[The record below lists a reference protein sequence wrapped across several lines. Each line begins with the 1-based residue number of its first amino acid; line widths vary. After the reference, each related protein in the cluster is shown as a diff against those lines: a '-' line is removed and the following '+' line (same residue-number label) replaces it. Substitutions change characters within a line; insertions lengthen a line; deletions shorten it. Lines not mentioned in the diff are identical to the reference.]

1 MKELLFIAFLLLSI
15 STQAQNS
22 ISFEAQAYPAGIISS
37 IRFDVFFSNDLF
49 FNYRIGYNL
58 TNRRDWGK
66 RDNEKGGGPG
76 FSLGFERSN
85 LLRNNLS
92 LNLRTDFWIM
102 KIDWENY
109 EYRTCEPGDFCPQGL
124 NVQRFTTS
132 GTSSIIVFQ
141 PTLST
146 GYYIPLRK
154 SMFIK
159 PTLSFGYEI
168 NIYTSNEPVGEGGI
182 FLVGVQLGY
191 TL

>member
-1 MKELLFIAFLLLSI
+1 MKELLCLAFLLLSI

-22 ISFEAQAYPAGIISS
+22 ISLETQAYPAGVIPG

-49 FNYRIGYNL
+49 FNSRIGYNL

-66 RDNEKGGGPG
+66 HDNEKGGGPG

-85 LLRNNLS
+85 FLKNNFS
-92 LNLRTDFWIM
+92 LNLRSDFWIM

-109 EYRTCEPGDFCPQGL
+109 EYRTCEPGDICPQVL
-124 NVQRFTTS
+124 NAQRFTTS
-132 GTSSIIVFQ
+132 GTSSIIIFQ

-168 NIYTSNEPVGEGGI
+168 NISTSTEPVGEGAI
-182 FLVGVQLGY
+182 FLVGVQFGY